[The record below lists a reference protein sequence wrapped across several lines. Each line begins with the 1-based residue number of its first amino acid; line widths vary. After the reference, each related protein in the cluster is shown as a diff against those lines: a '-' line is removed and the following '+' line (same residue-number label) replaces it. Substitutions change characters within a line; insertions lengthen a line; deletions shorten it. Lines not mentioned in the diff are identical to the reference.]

1 MHDLFEKTLQ
11 AFPWGAEEV
20 MSNRSKLLACVA
32 VAALSLGGAA
42 SAHHSFAM
50 FDNST
55 TVKVRGEVDDFEWIN
70 PHVWL
75 HIKMPD
81 ESGRVVV
88 WSFEAGSPGQ
98 LGQSGWTIE
107 SVHPGE
113 EIEVGFHPLK
123 DGSNGGQLLE
133 ITKSDG
139 TYLCQGGWC
148 RENQRATN

>member
-1 MHDLFEKTLQ
+1 MKMRT
-11 AFPWGAEEV
+11 
-20 MSNRSKLLACVA
+20 KLLAYA
-32 VAALSLGGAA
+32 AAAALSASLAGAA
-42 SAHHSFAM
+42 LAHHSFAM
-50 FDNST
+50 FDNKT
-55 TVKVRGEVDDFEWIN
+55 TVKLTGEVDDFEWIN

-75 HIKMPD
+75 HIKTPD
-81 ESGRVVV
+81 ASGREVV

-98 LGQSGWTIE
+98 LGQSGWDPE
-107 SVHPGE
+107 SVHEGD

-148 RENQRATN
+148 REKYGRVN

>member
-1 MHDLFEKTLQ
+1 MKNRTKLMVCAAAA
-11 AFPWGAEEV
+11 AFIVSFAG
-20 MSNRSKLLACVA
+20 VA
-32 VAALSLGGAA
+32 L
-42 SAHHSFAM
+42 AHHSFAM
-50 FDNST
+50 FDNKT
-55 TVKVRGEVDDFEWIN
+55 TVKLTGEVDDFEWIN

-75 HIKMPD
+75 HIKTPD
-81 ESGRVVV
+81 KGGREVV

-98 LGQSGWTIE
+98 LGQSGWTPE
-107 SVHPGE
+107 SVHKGD

-148 RENQRATN
+148 REKQGATN